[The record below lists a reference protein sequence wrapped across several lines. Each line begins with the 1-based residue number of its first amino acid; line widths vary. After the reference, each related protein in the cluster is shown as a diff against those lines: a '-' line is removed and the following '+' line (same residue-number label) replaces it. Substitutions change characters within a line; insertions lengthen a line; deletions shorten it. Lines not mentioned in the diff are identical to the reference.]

1 MNRLNQISLRP
12 LMMLTLR
19 AWRIFFFVALI
30 FTATGEAH
38 AQIETEAQY
47 AILLDVETKTV
58 LFEKKADELM
68 EPASMSK
75 LMTLALVFEALEAG
89 KITMDTEFT
98 VSLFA
103 WKTGGAPS
111 RTPAMFAPLN
121 TQVRVQDLINGV
133 IVQSGN
139 DACIILA
146 EGIAGSEDA
155 FVGMMNEYAHKIG
168 LTKSTFGNSTGLPH
182 PNQRMT
188 ARELA
193 MLALHIIEK
202 YPKYYPL
209 FAQKEFRYR
218 SHMFYNRD
226 PLLSANIGAD
236 GLKTGFTEGGGY
248 GLVGSAVQDGRRL
261 IIVQNGVQS
270 QGGRKEDG
278 LRMVNWGFRNFEKF
292 TLFNAGETV
301 GDALIWGGQQ
311 RYVKLR
317 GVGGAPLQVLLP
329 KNAKAKKLAGKIIY
343 KGPLKPPLA
352 VGDAGE
358 KVGNPT
364 LHVTADGGI
373 SASAPL
379 EVAEVVEKSGVVWQG
394 LDSLFFLTFGWF
406 IHHI

>member
-1 MNRLNQISLRP
+1 MVV
-12 LMMLTLR
+12 
-19 AWRIFFFVALI
+19 IFA
-30 FTATGEAH
+30 TTGEAR

-75 LMTLALVFEALEAG
+75 LMTLAVVFEALETG
-89 KITMDTEFT
+89 KITMDTEFP

-121 TQVRVQDLINGV
+121 AQVRVQDLINGV

-155 FVGMMNEYAHKIG
+155 FVGMMTEYAHKIG

-193 MLALHIIEK
+193 MVALHIIEK

-218 SHMFYNRD
+218 SHIFYNRD
-226 PLLSANIGAD
+226 PLLYANVGAD
-236 GLKTGFTEGGGY
+236 GLKTGFTEGSGY

-270 QGGRKEDG
+270 QSGRKEDG
-278 LRMVNWGFRNFEKF
+278 MRMVNWGFRNFEKF

-301 GDALIWGGQQ
+301 GEALIWGGQQ

-317 GVGGAPLQVLLP
+317 GFGGTPLQLLLP

-343 KGPLKPPLA
+343 NGPLKPPIA

-358 KVGNPT
+358 KAGNPI

-379 EVAEVVEKSGVVWQG
+379 EVAEAVEKSGVVWQG
-394 LDSLFFLTFGWF
+394 LDSLFFLSFGWF
-406 IHHI
+406 IHHH